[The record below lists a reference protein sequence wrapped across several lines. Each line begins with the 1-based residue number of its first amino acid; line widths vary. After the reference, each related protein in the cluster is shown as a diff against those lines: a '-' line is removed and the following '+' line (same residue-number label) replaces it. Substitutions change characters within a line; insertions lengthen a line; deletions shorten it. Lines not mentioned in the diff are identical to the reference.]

1 MIKTQLSLISIL
13 KKDKAVYPHKVSK
26 INLEETHISW
36 ILLTGKYAY
45 KLKKELKFGNVLDF
59 SNLSLRKKYCQREV
73 QLNKLLCQ
81 EMYEGV
87 VKIVNDKDSIRFADL
102 KEKGKPL
109 EYAVKMR
116 EIPQKYRMDHLL
128 KQNKINKKTI
138 DKLVSI
144 LVKFH
149 KKTPTNPKIKKFG
162 QPSFLFKKI
171 NENFRTLETLT
182 KINPKFEKTLIKFI
196 QENKSLFLKR
206 IKQNKIRDIHG
217 DLYLRNIFVINNS
230 KFYLYDRIEFNE
242 ELRSA
247 DIIEDVAHFAMDLD
261 FHRRHDLRKYFLTQ
275 YLVKSQDQELELLV
289 YFWMCYK
296 ACMRAKVTFFQA
308 KNEHSKIKKKK
319 LIKDAKKLL
328 GLAESYMNFHG
339 LVIRSVS

>member
-1 MIKTQLSLISIL
+1 MIKTQSSLISIL
-13 KKDKAVYPHKVSK
+13 KKDKTVYPNEVSQ

-59 SNLSLRKKYCQREV
+59 SNLSLRKKYCQKEV

-87 VKIVNDKDSIRFADL
+87 VKIINDKNSIRFAEL

-138 DKLVSI
+138 NKLVSI

-149 KKTPTNPKIKKFG
+149 KKTPTSPEIKKFG
-162 QPSFLFKKI
+162 KPLFLFKKI
-171 NENFRTLETLT
+171 DENFRTLETLT

-196 QENKSLFLKR
+196 QDNKPLFLKR

-247 DIIEDVAHFAMDLD
+247 DVAEDVAHFAMDLD
-261 FHRRHDLRKYFLTQ
+261 FHKRPDLRKHFLTK
-275 YLVKSQDQELELLV
+275 YLAESQDYELELLV

-296 ACMRAKVTFFQA
+296 ACMRAKVNFFQA
-308 KNEHSKIKKKK
+308 KNEQNKIKKKK

-328 GLAESYMNFHG
+328 RLAESYMNFHG
-339 LVIRSVS
+339 

>member
-1 MIKTQLSLISIL
+1 MIKTQSSLISIL

-87 VKIVNDKDSIRFADL
+87 VKIVNYKDSIRFAEL
-102 KEKGKPL
+102 SEKGKPL

-116 EIPQKYRMDHLL
+116 EIPQKYRMDYLV

-149 KKTPTNPKIKKFG
+149 KKTPTNAKIKKFG
-162 QPSFLFKKI
+162 KPSFLFKKI
-171 NENFRTLETLT
+171 NENFITLKTLT
-182 KINPKFEKTLIKFI
+182 KINPKFEKTLNKFI
-196 QENKSLFLKR
+196 HDNKPLFLKR

-217 DLYLRNIFVINNS
+217 DLYLRNVFVINNS

-247 DIIEDVAHFAMDLD
+247 DVAEDVAHFAMDLD
-261 FHRRHDLRKYFLTQ
+261 FHRRPDLRKYFLTQ
-275 YLVKSQDQELELLV
+275 YLAKSQDPELELLV
-289 YFWMCYK
+289 YFWMCFK
-296 ACMRAKVTFFQA
+296 ACMRVKVTFFQA
-308 KNEHSKIKKKK
+308 KNEQNKIKKKK
-319 LIKDAKKLL
+319 LIRDAKKLL

-339 LVIRSVS
+339 

>member
-1 MIKTQLSLISIL
+1 MIKTQSSLISIL

-45 KLKKELKFGNVLDF
+45 KLKKELKFGDVLDF

-73 QLNKLLCQ
+73 QLNKLLCP

-87 VKIVNDKDSIRFADL
+87 VKIVSYKDSIRFADL
-102 KEKGKPL
+102 WEKGKPL

-116 EIPQKYRMDHLL
+116 EIPQKYRMDYLL

-138 DKLVSI
+138 NKLVSI

-149 KKTPTNPKIKKFG
+149 KKTPTNAKIKKFG
-162 QPSFLFKKI
+162 KPSFLFKKI

-196 QENKSLFLKR
+196 QDNKSLFLKR

-217 DLYLRNIFVINNS
+217 DLYLRNVFVINNS

-247 DIIEDVAHFAMDLD
+247 DVAEDVAHFAMDLD
-261 FHRRHDLRKYFLTQ
+261 FYRRPDLRKHFLTQ
-275 YLVKSQDQELELLV
+275 YLAKSQDYELELLV

-296 ACMRAKVTFFQA
+296 ACMRAKVTFFQT
-308 KNEHSKIKKKK
+308 KNEQSKIKKKK

-328 GLAESYMNFHG
+328 GLAESYMNF
-339 LVIRSVS
+339 LTSL

>member
-1 MIKTQLSLISIL
+1 MIQNQEKIIKFLLEHKSP
-13 KKDKAVYPHKVSK
+13 YPHKISK

-45 KLKKELKFGNVLDF
+45 KLKKELKFGKILDF

-87 VKIVNDKDSIRFADL
+87 VKIVKDKDSIRFAEL
-102 KEKGKPL
+102 REKGKPI

-138 DKLVSI
+138 NKLVSI

-149 KKTPTNPKIKKFG
+149 KKTPTSPEIKKFG
-162 QPSFLFKKI
+162 KPSFLFKKI

-196 QENKSLFLKR
+196 QDNKPLFLKR

-217 DLYLRNIFVINNS
+217 DLYLRNVFIINNS

-247 DIIEDVAHFAMDLD
+247 DVAEDVAHFAMDLD
-261 FHRRHDLRKYFLTQ
+261 FYKRPDLRKYFLTQ
-275 YLVKSQDQELELLV
+275 YLAKSQDYELELLV
-289 YFWMCYK
+289 YFWMYYK

-308 KNEHSKIKKKK
+308 KNEQSKTKKKK

-328 GLAESYMNFHG
+328 GLAESYMNFH
-339 LVIRSVS
+339 SQ

>member
-1 MIKTQLSLISIL
+1 MIKTQSSIISIL

-26 INLEETHISW
+26 INLVETHISW

-45 KLKKELKFGNVLDF
+45 KLKKELKFGDVLDF

-81 EMYEGV
+81 EMYERV
-87 VKIVNDKDSIRFADL
+87 VKIVNYKDSIRFAEL
-102 KEKGKPL
+102 WEKGKPL

-116 EIPQKYRMDHLL
+116 EISQKYRMDHLL

-149 KKTPTNPKIKKFG
+149 KKTPTNAKIKKFG
-162 QPSFLFKKI
+162 KPSFLFKKI

-196 QENKSLFLKR
+196 QDNKSLFLKR

-217 DLYLRNIFVINNS
+217 DLYLRNVFVINNS

-247 DIIEDVAHFAMDLD
+247 DVAEDVAHFAMDLD
-261 FHRRHDLRKYFLTQ
+261 FHRRPDLKKYFLTQ
-275 YLVKSQDQELELLV
+275 YLAKSQDPELELLV

-296 ACMRAKVTFFQA
+296 ACMRVKVTFFQA
-308 KNEHSKIKKKK
+308 KNEQNKIKKKK

-339 LVIRSVS
+339 

>member
-1 MIKTQLSLISIL
+1 LIKTQLSLISVL

-45 KLKKELKFGNVLDF
+45 KLKKELKFGKVLDF
-59 SNLSLRKKYCQREV
+59 SNLGLRKKYCQREV

-87 VKIVNDKDSIRFADL
+87 VKIVKDKDSIRFADL
-102 KEKGKPL
+102 REKGKPL

-128 KQNKINKKTI
+128 KQNKINKKI
-138 DKLVSI
+138 IAKLVSI

-149 KKTPTNPKIKKFG
+149 KKTPTSPKIKKFG
-162 QPSFLFKKI
+162 KPSFHLKKI
-171 NENFRTLETLT
+171 NENFRTLDTLT
-182 KINPKFEKTLIKFI
+182 KINPKFEKALITFI
-196 QENKSLFLKR
+196 RNNKPLFLKR

-217 DLYLRNIFVINNS
+217 DLYLRNVFVINKS
-230 KFYLYDRIEFNE
+230 KLYLYDRLEFNE

-247 DIIEDVAHFAMDLD
+247 DVAEDVAHFAMDLD
-261 FHRRHDLRKYFLTQ
+261 FHRRPDLRKYFLTQ
-275 YLVKSQDQELELLV
+275 YLAKSQDHELELVV

-296 ACMRAKVTFFQA
+296 ATMRAKVTFFQA
-308 KNEHSKIKKKK
+308 KNEQNKIKKKK
-319 LIKDAKKLL
+319 LVKDAKKLL
-328 GLAESYMNFHG
+328 SLAESYMNFH
-339 LVIRSVS
+339 V

>member
-1 MIKTQLSLISIL
+1 LIKTQSSLISIL
-13 KKDKAVYPHKVSK
+13 KKDKTVYPNEVSQ

-59 SNLSLRKKYCQREV
+59 SNLSLRKKYCQKEV

-87 VKIVNDKDSIRFADL
+87 IKIINDKNSIRFAEL

-138 DKLVSI
+138 NKLVSI

-149 KKTPTNPKIKKFG
+149 KKTPTSPEIKKFG
-162 QPSFLFKKI
+162 KPLFLFKKI
-171 NENFRTLETLT
+171 DENFRTLETLT

-196 QENKSLFLKR
+196 QDNKPLFLKR

-247 DIIEDVAHFAMDLD
+247 DVAEDVAHFAMDLD
-261 FHRRHDLRKYFLTQ
+261 FHKRPDLRKHFLTK
-275 YLVKSQDQELELLV
+275 YLAESQDYELELLV

-296 ACMRAKVTFFQA
+296 ACMRAKVNFFQA
-308 KNEHSKIKKKK
+308 KNEQNKIKKKK

-328 GLAESYMNFHG
+328 RLAESYMNFHG
-339 LVIRSVS
+339 